1 MADEQEKLFNKNYI
15 FCCLSNFLLNFSFFI
30 VIPILAL
37 YLKETYES
45 NGAEVGFVLSIYVI
59 AAMVIRP
66 FSAYII
72 DSFPRKPFFVGAL
85 AIFATIFMSYN
96 FASTI
101 GMFVVLRALHGLSFG
116 ATTIGSNTIVIDV
129 VPSKY
134 RGEGLGYFGLSNNF
148 AMALGPIA
156 GVSLHD
162 SLPEETRYI
171 TIFSVAFA
179 LSILAVVAASQ
190 IHTKYRPPVER
201 PAVSLDRF
209 FLIKGIPAGI
219 NLLLLSITYAV
230 TMNYIYIYAQETSV
244 GITPGAFYSCMAV
257 GIASSR
263 IFSGKMVDRGYLNRV
278 IIIGAAIATVAFF
291 LLATLPYLNIDGKS
305 VIFIASAMILGCGY
319 GTIFPAYNT
328 LFVALGRNDQR
339 GSATSTYLTSWEIG
353 AGIGIFC
360 GGAITE
366 HMQISSFYIIGTV
379 LNLTAVIL
387 FAAYTSKHFNRWNIG
402 YKPCKR

>member
-1 MADEQEKLFNKNYI
+1 MADEQEKLFNRNYI

-45 NGAEVGFVLSIYVI
+45 NGAEVGFVLSVYVI
-59 AAMVIRP
+59 SAMVIRP

-72 DSFPRKPFFVGAL
+72 DTFPRKPFFVGSLAL
-85 AIFATIFMSYN
+85 FAIVFLSYN

-101 GMFVVLRALHGLSFG
+101 GMFVMLRALHGLSFG

-129 VPSKY
+129 VPSKF

-156 GVSLHD
+156 GVTLHD
-162 SLPEETRYI
+162 YLPAETRYI

-179 LSILAVVAASQ
+179 LSFLAILAASQ
-190 IHTKYRPPVER
+190 IHTKFRPPVER
-201 PAVSLDRF
+201 PALSLDRF
-209 FLIKGIPAGI
+209 ILTKGVPAGI
-219 NLLLLSITYAV
+219 NLLLMSITYAV
-230 TMNYIYIYAQETSV
+230 TMNYIYIYAKET
-244 GITPGAFYSCMAV
+244 GIDISAGAYYSCMAI
-257 GIASSR
+257 GIATSR
-263 IFSGKMVDRGYLNRV
+263 IFSGKMVDRGFLNRV
-278 IIIGAAIATVAFF
+278 IIIGAAIATLAFF
-291 LLATLPYLNIDGKS
+291 LLATLPYLNIGNKS
-305 VIFIASAMILGCGY
+305 IIFIASAMIMGCGY

-339 GSATSTYLTSWEIG
+339 GSATSTYLTSWEVG
-353 AGIGIFC
+353 AGLGIFF

-366 HMQISSFYIIGTV
+366 YMEISSFYIIGTM
-379 LNLTAVIL
+379 LNMLAIVM
-387 FAAYTSKHFNRWNIG
+387 FATYTSKHFNRWNIG

>member
-1 MADEQEKLFNKNYI
+1 MTDEQEKLFNKNYI

-45 NGAEVGFVLSIYVI
+45 NGAEVGFVLSVYVI
-59 AAMVIRP
+59 SAMLIRP

-72 DSFPRKPFFVGAL
+72 DAFPRKPFFVGSLAL
-85 AIFATIFMSYN
+85 FALIFLSYN
-96 FASTI
+96 LASSI
-101 GMFVVLRALHGLSFG
+101 AMFVILRAIHGLSFG

-129 VPSKY
+129 VPSKF

-162 SLPEETRYI
+162 SLPVETRYI

-179 LSILAVVAASQ
+179 LSILAVFVASQ
-190 IHTKYRPPVER
+190 IHTKYRPPVEK
-201 PAVSLDRF
+201 PAISLDRF
-209 FLIKGIPAGI
+209 FLPKGFPAGF
-219 NLLLLSITYAV
+219 NLLLMSITYAV
-230 TMNYIYIYAQETSV
+230 TMNYIYIYAKETEID
-244 GITPGAFYSCMAV
+244 ITAGAYYSCMAI
-257 GIASSR
+257 GIATSR
-263 IFSGKMVDRGYLNRV
+263 IFSGKMVDKGYLNRV
-278 IIIGAAIATVAFF
+278 IVIGASIATFAFF
-291 LLATLPYLNIDGKS
+291 LLALLPYLNFGGKS
-305 VIFIASAMILGCGY
+305 TIFLASAMIQGCGY

-353 AGIGIFC
+353 AGIGIFF

-366 HMQISSFYIIGTV
+366 YMEVSSFYIIGTM
-379 LNLTAVIL
+379 LNLIAVI
-387 FAAYTSKHFNRWNIG
+387 FIRNI
-402 YKPCKR
+402 YF

>member
-1 MADEQEKLFNKNYI
+1 MADDQEKLFNKNYI

-45 NGAEVGFVLSIYVI
+45 SGAEVGFVLSIYVI
-59 AAMVIRP
+59 SAMIIRP

-72 DSFPRKPFFVGAL
+72 DTFPRKPFFVGSLAL
-85 AIFATIFMSYN
+85 FAFVFLSYN

-101 GMFVVLRALHGLSFG
+101 GLFVMLRAIHGLSFG

-129 VPSKY
+129 IPSKF

-156 GVSLHD
+156 GVTLHD
-162 SLPEETRYI
+162 ALPVETRY
-171 TIFSVAFA
+171 TAIFSVAFA
-179 LSILAVVAASQ
+179 LSILAVLAASQ

-201 PAVSLDRF
+201 PAISLDRF
-209 FLIKGIPAGI
+209 FLPKGIPAGV
-219 NLLLLSITYAV
+219 NLLLMSITYAV
-230 TMNYIYIYAQETSV
+230 TMNYIYIYAKET
-244 GITPGAFYSCMAV
+244 GIDITAGAYYSCMAI
-257 GIASSR
+257 GIAASR
-263 IFSGKMVDRGYLNRV
+263 IFSGKMVDKGYLTRV
-278 IIIGAAIATVAFF
+278 IIIGASIATFAFF
-291 LLATLPYLNIDGKS
+291 LLASLPYLDISGKS
-305 VIFIASAMILGCGY
+305 IIFIATAMIQGCGY

-339 GSATSTYLTSWEIG
+339 GSATSTYLTSWEVG

-366 HMQISSFYIIGTV
+366 YMEISSFYIIGTM
-379 LNLTAVIL
+379 LNLLAVIL
-387 FAAYTSKHFNRWNIG
+387 FATFTSQHFNRWNIG